1 MANLSNINNKFIV
14 TSEGVGRVLIGD
26 TTVPTSALTVS
37 GQQELVKLTRGG
49 GSDSKWFFSADSAKL
64 YIAEDTSATENIK
77 LTIIDTG
84 NVGIGDT
91 TPSFPLVISKSSS
104 TTSNGADLS
113 MRLGLSNPDQTN
125 NNYALITFG
134 DGTSQPGSGFM
145 GMQFT
150 DHTNNYGELVF
161 GTRGVG
167 GYGEKM
173 RIDSEGKVGIGTT
186 SPGEKLEVKGNIVI
200 NSQST
205 SSATTEL
212 DQLIFRK
219 LHPDGAGSGFYN
231 QASIRSK
238 TFGGYSGGLNFYTNK
253 SLGAGS
259 YGERLAMSIDNVQ
272 HVGIGTDSPGALLQ
286 VGDTPTASS
295 QQGARIYGYDGALS
309 LYTTRSESNFNT
321 ALYLYNDPT
330 GGAVGTGTGIMFRAN
345 SDTTSGQ
352 QQATVYSS
360 WTTNTHASR
369 TAKLVFQTCNAGTVS
384 DKMTILGNGNV
395 GIGTATPQ
403 TTLEVNGAASAL
415 NAHFG
420 QGANNSSG
428 VFGGISLGYSET
440 GNAGYRKVG
449 IVAKALGDGA
459 ARQDLNFLVDT
470 VVDGNSASIA
480 DSKMMISGTTGQ
492 VNISQK
498 PNSGL
503 AYDLLI
509 NLGTSPDGLIG
520 YQTREQFNNAT
531 LQKWYNV
538 DAANSGSSQWVRLG
552 TMSNFAQ
559 GGYTFCLTFFGH
571 TGYNASNDQDFNCK
585 LFMKTSNGGGTG
597 PRFNSWVENTGKNQ
611 ASPAFKWVN
620 TNSSGTPTVGGTSFE
635 LYMNVPA
642 YANGSIYAINKH
654 SGDWTSQNAIGQSDP
669 GADSTTVLQAQNVF
683 NILNTNV
690 GIGTVSPGAKL
701 HNYST
706 ATSNVFISGYGTAAQ
721 NDWGAGHAI
730 FLAQDNGLLL
740 SKANALNN
748 TNRLFSLY
756 HDGGGNSEFY
766 MYDTNSN
773 NKVLINSSG
782 DSFFN
787 GGNVGIGDTSP
798 TSLSANTSSLTVN
811 STRTDLSGALFQ
823 KSNGVVK
830 FQQYWTADGLQSDV
844 AAGNYRWRLAN
855 TVKMALVNSTGTL
868 TVVGD
873 IVAYGNPSDKRL
885 KENIKP
891 IESALDKAMK
901 LQGVT
906 FDWKKSDSILKIKED
921 IGFIAQ
927 DVQKVIPELVRE
939 NEDGMLSM
947 RHQGIAPILL
957 EAIKEQQEQIKD
969 LRNQIN
975 LLKSK

>member
-1 MANLSNINNKFIV
+1 MANLSNINNNFIV

-37 GQQELVKLTRGG
+37 GQQELVKLSRGG
-49 GSDSKWFFSADSAKL
+49 ATDSKWFFSADSAKL
-64 YIAEDTSATENIK
+64 YIAEDTSATANIK

-84 NVGIGDT
+84 NVGIG
-91 TPSFPLVISKSSS
+91 
-104 TTSNGADLS
+104 TTSPDLTGFGWNVLTVMGGTGTGNAGVLELAAPSADS
-113 MRLGLSNPDQTN
+113 DGENLGIISFNNASARNAQIAANRESATN
-125 NNYALITFG
+125 NAYLTFW
-134 DGTSQPGSGFM
+134 TSPGSGI
-145 GMQFT
+145 
-150 DHTNNYGELVF
+150 EE
-161 GTRGVG
+161 R
-167 GYGEKM
+167 M
-173 RIDSEGKVGIGTT
+173 RIDSVGTIIGTGTYT
-186 SPGEKLEVKGNIVI
+186 SSGSIKIFEAQRSGGAVKSDWDYHDSSPIRMSIGT
-200 NSQST
+200 ST
-205 SSATTEL
+205 SHNFAIKTADTPRLTIDSSGNSSFTGTVKTKNTSVSAYPYFAIEASAKEYH
-212 DQLIFRK
+212 IGVG
-219 LHPDGAGSGFYN
+219 GASTVSGYAN
-231 QASIRSK
+231 NLYVYDNTAAAIRMVID
-238 TFGGYSGGLNFYTNK
+238 TSGN
-253 SLGAGS
+253 
-259 YGERLAMSIDNVQ
+259 
-272 HVGIGTDSPGALLQ
+272 VGIGTDSPDLGAIAGTRVLTIASPTAERWGILELAGNRTWGGNQ
-286 VGDTPTASS
+286 VGELKFISTDSTNNGTLVSLTA
-295 QQGARIYGYDGALS
+295 I
-309 LYTTRSESNFNT
+309 
-321 ALYLYNDPT
+321 NDPT
-330 GGAVGTGTGIMFRAN
+330 ATGTGGSLKF
-345 SDTTSGQ
+345 
-352 QQATVYSS
+352 
-360 WTTNTHASR
+360 NTKPNGGS
-369 TAKLVFQTCNAGTVS
+369 LVERMQIKSN
-384 DKMTILGNGNV
+384 
-395 GIGTATPQ
+395 
-403 TTLEVNGAASAL
+403 
-415 NAHFG
+415 
-420 QGANNSSG
+420 
-428 VFGGISLGYSET
+428 
-440 GNAGYRKVG
+440 
-449 IVAKALGDGA
+449 
-459 ARQDLNFLVDT
+459 
-470 VVDGNSASIA
+470 
-480 DSKMMISGTTGQ
+480 GQ

-503 AYDLLI
+503 DYDLLI

-642 YANGSIYAINKH
+642 YTNGSIYAINKH

-690 GIGTVSPGAKL
+690 GIGTVSPNKAL
-701 HNYST
+701 T
-706 ATSNVFISGYGTAAQ
+706 VYGG
-721 NDWGAGHAI
+721 N
-730 FLAQDNGLLL
+730 DNGIWIDSQGAQYTSLAFGHNGTE
-740 SKANALNN
+740 KANIAWDN
-748 TNRLFSLY
+748 TNAYTNITTYGSGHLALTT
-756 HDGGGNSEFY
+756 GGGIKAF
-766 MYDTNSN
+766 
-773 NKVLINSSG
+773 LNSSG
-782 DSFFN
+782 NF
-787 GGNVGIGDTSP
+787 GIGDTAP

-811 STRTDLSGALFQ
+811 STRSDLSGAFFQ
-823 KSNGVVK
+823 KSNGVIK